1 MNVKFDKLERKSH
14 SRLNNYSLLFDK
26 DGVLLSVKRNHKFY
40 RFKEVVPLKDLI
52 LNLGRDTLT
61 ISDLYQIIG
70 MFSVP
75 HVEVIEEGRILIKD
89 IIM

>member
-1 MNVKFDKLERKSH
+1 MEVRLDKKSQ
-14 SRLNNYSLLFDK
+14 SRLNNYSLLFNK

-40 RFKEVVPLKDLI
+40 RFKEVDPLKDLI
-52 LNLGRDTLT
+52 INLKRDTLT

-70 MFSVP
+70 MFSIP